1 MLFYR
6 ISYAILSI
14 IRAFIALQPLVI
26 RHSALLLRT
35 MASVAATIA
44 VVRASATELGGS
56 TAKKQKREKRPSEN
70 RPMAGQKGKV
80 GERSAKVRNERKT
93 DGWTARKRNNCR
105 GKERV
110 KEGKRE
116 KERDGGRRGWTL
128 RTFRAAI

>member
-1 MLFYR
+1 MINEYSQTISMLFYR
-6 ISYAILSI
+6 ISYAILST

-44 VVRASATELGGS
+44 VVRASATELGGGS

-93 DGWTARKRNNCR
+93 DG
-105 GKERV
+105 
-110 KEGKRE
+110 
-116 KERDGGRRGWTL
+116 
-128 RTFRAAI
+128 